1 MKETDMSMSRKRKIL
16 LTSVMVLG
24 LSGLGIGAANA
35 ATTPATT
42 PPSHSS
48 TTATE
53 PPSTEAPG
61 AGETPE
67 NSATES
73 TVSDGNDGGH
83 QDPEGVDVQNEG
95 GANEK

>member
-1 MKETDMSMSRKRKIL
+1 MSMSRKRKIL

-35 ATTPATT
+35 ATT

>member
-1 MKETDMSMSRKRKIL
+1 MSMSRKRTIL

-35 ATTPATT
+35 ATPSTT

-67 NSATES
+67 TSATES
-73 TVSDGNDGGH
+73 TVNDGNDGGH
-83 QDPEGVDVQNEG
+83 QDPEGVDVQNEA